1 MSQCKAPRS
10 TACLKVFFALV
21 RWRRAA
27 GLGLSGFAFALTV
40 TDAGPVEDLGAWLKL
55 DRKSRPDIQGLPFA
69 QAALTAAESEAARA
83 LIWAERNAYVK
94 SEWGSQWTA
103 KRLTMGSLQMPF
115 DYRVRGTKPAGGYD
129 LYISMHGGGEAAA
142 SVNDQQW
149 QNQITLYQPP
159 GIYLAPRAPTDAWNM
174 WHRDHI
180 DAFFDRLIHL
190 AVAMQEANPNRVYV
204 MGYSAGGDG
213 AYQLVPR
220 MADRWAAG
228 AMMAGHPNNA
238 SPVNLRNIGMTL
250 HVGGLDA
257 SYNRNTLVVD
267 FGKQIQKLQD
277 ADPGFYKYQ
286 VKAYPDKPHWMDLL
300 DAEALPWMA
309 GFERRPHPKK
319 VIWQQDTTVG
329 SPVSPTDP
337 KVKDPS
343 TQWRFYW
350 LGRPDRKA
358 APRQAMLT
366 AEIRGQ
372 EVRIEKSNL
381 DSVEIGLNDSLLDLS
396 LPVSFYWKGA
406 KVFEGPL
413 ARTAAVLYQSG
424 EWRGDRDMV
433 YSVRVVMSA
442 QGLALVGLRNGF
454 SSPRMPQL
462 RSQKPFLSIS
472 PLGQETEVGRDIRG
486 RKILKAP
493 AWPKALPSPSA
504 L

>member
-1 MSQCKAPRS
+1 MSNHDRFPGARLPRLL
-10 TACLKVFFALV
+10 ACLAL
-21 RWRRAA
+21 A
-27 GLGLSGFAFALTV
+27 GFAAQ
-40 TDAGPVEDLGAWLKL
+40 AGPVEDLAAWLKL
-55 DRKSRPDIQGLPFA
+55 DRQARPEIRS
-69 QAALTAAESEAARA
+69 QAFSGTALTASECEAARA
-83 LIWAERNAYVK
+83 LIQAERTAYVK
-94 SEWGSQWTA
+94 SAWGAQWTA
-103 KRLTMGSLQMPF
+103 KRLVMGALQMPF

-159 GIYLAPRAPTDAWNM
+159 GVYLAPRAPTDAWNM

-180 DAFFDRLIHL
+180 DAFFDRIIHL
-190 AVAMQEANPNRVYV
+190 AVASQEVNPNRVYV

-213 AYQLVPR
+213 AYQLIPR

-257 SYNRNTLVVD
+257 SYDRNTLVVE

-286 VKAYPDKPHWMDLL
+286 VKVYPDKPHWMDLL

-309 GFERRPHPKK
+309 GFTRQPHPKK
-319 VIWQQDTTVG
+319 VVWQQDTTVG
-329 SPVSPTDP
+329 SPLATTDP
-337 KVKDPS
+337 KVKDPP

-350 LGRPDRKA
+350 VGRPDRKVT
-358 APRQAMLT
+358 PRQAMLT

-381 DSVEIGLNDSLLDLS
+381 DSVEIWLNDSLLDLS
-396 LPVSFYWKGA
+396 KPVSVFWKGD
-406 KVFEGPL
+406 KVYEGL
-413 ARTAAVLYQSG
+413 LERTAGTLFQSCDL
-424 EWRGDRDMV
+424 RGDRDLV
-433 YSVRVVMSA
+433 YPVRVVASA
-442 QGLALVGLRNGF
+442 KGLGSVGILGRADRRPARQ
-454 SSPRMPQL
+454 SRMPRVGEPGSQGAVRLFPGSKPDAWLDL
-462 RSQKPFLSIS
+462 RGSKRI
-472 PLGQETEVGRDIRG
+472 GR
-486 RKILKAP
+486 
-493 AWPKALPSPSA
+493 LP
-504 L
+504 

>member
-1 MSQCKAPRS
+1 MS
-10 TACLKVFFALV
+10 KVYRRLPMARFLRFASCFSLMG
-21 RWRRAA
+21 WA
-27 GLGLSGFAFALTV
+27 TQ
-40 TDAGPVEDLGAWLKL
+40 AGPVEDLGTWLKL
-55 DRKSRPDIQGLPFA
+55 DRASRPDIQTQSFA
-69 QAALTAAESEAARA
+69 GAALTASECEAARA
-83 LIWAERNAYVK
+83 LILAERKAYVQ
-94 SEWGSQWTA
+94 SAWSTQWTG
-103 KRLTMGSLQMPF
+103 KRLVFGTLQMPF
-115 DYRVRGTKPAGGYD
+115 DYRVRGVKPAGGYD

-149 QNQITLYQPP
+149 QNQISLYQPP
-159 GIYLAPRAPTDAWNM
+159 GVYLAPRAPTDSWNM

-190 AVAMQEANPNRVYV
+190 AVAMQDVNPNRVYV

-228 AMMAGHPNNA
+228 AMMAGYPNNA

-257 SYNRNTLVVD
+257 SYDRNTLVVN

-286 VKAYPDKPHWMDLL
+286 VKVYPDKPHWMDLL

-309 GFERRPHPKK
+309 AFTRQPHPKK
-319 VIWQQDTTVG
+319 VVWQQDTAVG
-329 SPVSPTDP
+329 SPISLTDP
-337 KVKDPS
+337 KVKEPP

-350 LGRPDRKA
+350 LGRPDRKI

-396 LPVSFYWKGA
+396 LPVSVFWKGN
-406 KVFEGPL
+406 KVFEGLL
-413 ARTAAVLYQSG
+413 ARTAGALFQSCDL
-424 EWRGDRDMV
+424 RGDRDMI
-433 YSVRVVMSA
+433 YPVRVVVSA
-442 QGLALVGLRNGF
+442 QGLVSVGIVSRIPRLGNTPKSRAFFSPSSNGTV
-454 SSPRMPQL
+454 
-462 RSQKPFLSIS
+462 
-472 PLGQETEVGRDIRG
+472 PLFEESEPDSWLDLRG
-486 RKILKAP
+486 RKQIRNFP
-493 AWPKALPSPSA
+493 
-504 L
+504 

>member
-1 MSQCKAPRS
+1 MPKYHWRWPRAGILRYV
-10 TACLKVFFALV
+10 ACC
-21 RWRRAA
+21 
-27 GLGLSGFAFALTV
+27 ALTGV
-40 TDAGPVEDLGAWLKL
+40 TIHAGPVEDLAAWLKL
-55 DRKSRPDIQGLPFA
+55 DRQARPDIRAQAFA
-69 QAALTAAESEAARA
+69 GAALTASECEAARV
-83 LIWAERNAYVK
+83 LILAERKAYVQ
-94 SEWGSQWTA
+94 SAWGAQWSA
-103 KRLTMGSLQMPF
+103 KRLVMGNLQMPF

-142 SVNDQQW
+142 SVNDEQW
-149 QNQITLYQPP
+149 QNQIGLYQPP
-159 GIYLAPRAPTDAWNM
+159 GVYLAPRAPTDAWNM

-190 AVAMQEANPNRVYV
+190 AVALQDVNPNRVYV

-213 AYQLVPR
+213 AYQLTPR

-238 SPVNLRNIGMTL
+238 SAVNLRNIGMTL

-286 VKAYPDKPHWMDLL
+286 VKVYPDKPHWMDLL

-309 GFERRPHPKK
+309 GFTRRPHPKK
-319 VIWQQDTTVG
+319 VVWQQDTTVG
-329 SPVSPTDP
+329 SPLSSTDP
-337 KVKDPS
+337 KVKDPP

-358 APRQAMLT
+358 APRQATLT

-381 DSVEIGLNDSLLDLS
+381 DSVEIWLNDSLLDLS
-396 LPVSFYWKGA
+396 LPVSLFWKGN
-406 KVFEGPL
+406 KVFEGAL
-413 ARTAAVLYQSG
+413 ARTAGTLFQSCDS
-424 EWRGDRDMV
+424 RGDRDMV
-433 YSVRVVMSA
+433 YPVRVVASA
-442 QGLALVGLRNGF
+442 QGVGSVGISGRPTRPNRNPESGKYF
-454 SSPRMPQL
+454 PSVSDGAWRLTQGPDPDAWL
-462 RSQKPFLSIS
+462 DL
-472 PLGQETEVGRDIRG
+472 RG
-486 RKILKAP
+486 RRRIAP
-493 AWPKALPSPSA
+493 VPIAD
-504 L
+504 